1 MRNIGIIINKEKDKE
16 NKILNL
22 VILKVKEY
30 LNPDEIKVIDQF
42 YKGDYKD
49 LMSLDLLIVLGGDGT
64 LLGVARKFSTVIDT
78 PILGINIG
86 NLGFLVTAEI
96 SELDE
101 ALYRIK
107 VGDYKVE
114 ERMLLSC
121 TIEGVTCSD
130 ERALNDIVVARG
142 TLSRMAQY
150 EVFINDELYATFKG
164 DGVIISTPVGST
176 AYSFSAGGPLI
187 MPNLQIV
194 SIVPICPHTPNSR
207 PMIIDGN
214 NKVRVKPLINE
225 SDVFVTIDGQKA
237 LKLEKHNEVLIKKA
251 KEFFRIIS
259 FDNKSY
265 FKVLRK
271 KLFKII
277 KSTAIETQE
286 ELAEELKKA
295 GFDVTQA
302 TVSRDIKNLKLVKKQ
317 DNKGHYRYTIIEEE
331 KNEMVDRLS
340 NILENTVTSVENVEK
355 MVVVKTISGSA
366 SAAAEA
372 IDTLNLGEI
381 AGTIA
386 GDNTIFILVRSLEKA
401 ETLVSRIL
409 EMIEG

>member
-1 MRNIGIIINKEKDKE
+1 MRNIGIIINKE

-187 MPNLQIV
+187 MPDLQIV

-271 KLFKII
+271 KLFKI
-277 KSTAIETQE
+277 E
-286 ELAEELKKA
+286 
-295 GFDVTQA
+295 
-302 TVSRDIKNLKLVKKQ
+302 
-317 DNKGHYRYTIIEEE
+317 
-331 KNEMVDRLS
+331 
-340 NILENTVTSVENVEK
+340 
-355 MVVVKTISGSA
+355 
-366 SAAAEA
+366 
-372 IDTLNLGEI
+372 
-381 AGTIA
+381 
-386 GDNTIFILVRSLEKA
+386 
-401 ETLVSRIL
+401 
-409 EMIEG
+409 

>member
-64 LLGVARKFSTVIDT
+64 LLGVARKFSTVIYT

-121 TIEGVTCSD
+121 TIEGVTCLE

-187 MPNLQIV
+187 MPDLQIV

-271 KLFKII
+271 KLFKI
-277 KSTAIETQE
+277 E
-286 ELAEELKKA
+286 
-295 GFDVTQA
+295 
-302 TVSRDIKNLKLVKKQ
+302 
-317 DNKGHYRYTIIEEE
+317 
-331 KNEMVDRLS
+331 
-340 NILENTVTSVENVEK
+340 
-355 MVVVKTISGSA
+355 
-366 SAAAEA
+366 
-372 IDTLNLGEI
+372 
-381 AGTIA
+381 
-386 GDNTIFILVRSLEKA
+386 
-401 ETLVSRIL
+401 
-409 EMIEG
+409 

>member
-1 MRNIGIIINKEKDKE
+1 MKNIGIIINKKKDKE
-16 NKILNL
+16 NRILDL
-22 VILKVKEY
+22 VMFKVEEY
-30 LNPDEIKVIDQF
+30 LKPDKVWVIDQF
-42 YKGDYKD
+42 YKGDYEK
-49 LMSLDLLIVLGGDGT
+49 LRILDLLIVLGGDGT

-96 SELDE
+96 SELEE
-101 ALYRIK
+101 ALYRIRI
-107 VGDYKVE
+107 GDYKVE

-121 TIEGVTCSD
+121 TIEGATCSE

-187 MPNLQIV
+187 MPDLQII
-194 SIVPICPHTPNSR
+194 SIVPICAHTPNSR

-214 NKVRVKPLINE
+214 NTIRVKPLINE

-237 LKLEKHNEVLIKKA
+237 LKLENHNEVLIKKA

-271 KLFKII
+271 KLFKI
-277 KSTAIETQE
+277 E
-286 ELAEELKKA
+286 
-295 GFDVTQA
+295 
-302 TVSRDIKNLKLVKKQ
+302 
-317 DNKGHYRYTIIEEE
+317 
-331 KNEMVDRLS
+331 
-340 NILENTVTSVENVEK
+340 
-355 MVVVKTISGSA
+355 
-366 SAAAEA
+366 
-372 IDTLNLGEI
+372 
-381 AGTIA
+381 
-386 GDNTIFILVRSLEKA
+386 
-401 ETLVSRIL
+401 
-409 EMIEG
+409 

>member
-1 MRNIGIIINKEKDKE
+1 MKNIGIIINKKKDKE
-16 NKILNL
+16 NRILDL
-22 VILKVKEY
+22 VMFKVEEY
-30 LNPDEIKVIDQF
+30 LKPDKVWVIDQF
-42 YKGDYKD
+42 YKGDYEK
-49 LMSLDLLIVLGGDGT
+49 LRILDLLIVLGGDGT

-96 SELDE
+96 SELEE
-101 ALYRIK
+101 ALYRIRI
-107 VGDYKVE
+107 GDYKVE

-121 TIEGVTCSD
+121 TIEGATCSE

-187 MPNLQIV
+187 MPDLQII
-194 SIVPICPHTPNSR
+194 SIVPICAHTPNSR

-214 NKVRVKPLINE
+214 NTIRVKPLINE

-271 KLFKII
+271 KLFKI
-277 KSTAIETQE
+277 E
-286 ELAEELKKA
+286 
-295 GFDVTQA
+295 
-302 TVSRDIKNLKLVKKQ
+302 
-317 DNKGHYRYTIIEEE
+317 
-331 KNEMVDRLS
+331 
-340 NILENTVTSVENVEK
+340 
-355 MVVVKTISGSA
+355 
-366 SAAAEA
+366 
-372 IDTLNLGEI
+372 
-381 AGTIA
+381 
-386 GDNTIFILVRSLEKA
+386 
-401 ETLVSRIL
+401 
-409 EMIEG
+409 

>member
-1 MRNIGIIINKEKDKE
+1 MKNIGIIINKRKDKE
-16 NKILNL
+16 NKILDL
-22 VILKVKEY
+22 VMSKVQEY
-30 LNPDEIKVIDQF
+30 LKPDKVLVIDQF
-42 YKGDYKD
+42 YDGDYEE
-49 LMSLDLLIVLGGDGT
+49 LRILDLLIVLGGDGT
-64 LLGVARKFSTVIDT
+64 LLGVARKFSSVIDT

-96 SELDE
+96 SELEE
-101 ALYRIK
+101 ALYRIRM
-107 VGDYKVE
+107 GDYKVE

-121 TIEGVTCSD
+121 AIEGATCSE

-187 MPNLQIV
+187 MPDLQII
-194 SIVPICPHTPNSR
+194 SIVPICAHTPNSR

-214 NKVRVKPLINE
+214 NTIRVKPLINE

-271 KLFKII
+271 KMFKI
-277 KSTAIETQE
+277 E
-286 ELAEELKKA
+286 
-295 GFDVTQA
+295 
-302 TVSRDIKNLKLVKKQ
+302 
-317 DNKGHYRYTIIEEE
+317 
-331 KNEMVDRLS
+331 
-340 NILENTVTSVENVEK
+340 
-355 MVVVKTISGSA
+355 
-366 SAAAEA
+366 
-372 IDTLNLGEI
+372 
-381 AGTIA
+381 
-386 GDNTIFILVRSLEKA
+386 
-401 ETLVSRIL
+401 
-409 EMIEG
+409 